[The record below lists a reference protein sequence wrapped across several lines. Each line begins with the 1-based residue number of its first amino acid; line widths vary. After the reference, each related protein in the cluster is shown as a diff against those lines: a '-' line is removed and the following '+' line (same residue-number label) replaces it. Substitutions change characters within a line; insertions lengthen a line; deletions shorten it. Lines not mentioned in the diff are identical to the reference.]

1 LGEKPKKT
9 IPELADVLCLSTRG
23 VEKQITGIRKDGRL
37 RGVGPQKGGHW
48 EVIR

>member
-9 IPELADVLCLSTRG
+9 IPELEEVLRLSARG
-23 VEKQITGIRKDGRL
+23 VEKQITGIRKDGQL